1 MPCENV
7 EPFVK
12 RRLAAVLLTVS
23 LAAAACGGGGDNGPV
38 TTQLGEAKS
47 NVQRISATADAAT
60 PAANSVNGFGLD
72 LLRANLGAAKG
83 NVAVSPWSIVTALA
97 MARSG
102 ARGLTADEMDTVLH
116 LSDPSATHAAMNA
129 LEQQLRSRNGTFPGA
144 DEQLEVELSAANRLF
159 AQQDLAVEPAF
170 LDVLAGN
177 YGASVGLVD
186 YQRAAAAA
194 RTVINQW
201 VAGETRDRIPDLI
214 PDGALNELTRLVLV
228 NAVYLHADWAMPF
241 SKDLTTDGTFHAP
254 AADITVPL
262 MRGSEHR
269 GWAEGDG
276 WKAVELDYVGNKL
289 AMTVLVPDA
298 GRFDEI
304 TSRLDAT
311 LLTAATTTS
320 PAEVDLTLP
329 KFDIASRLSL
339 KDQLSAL
346 GMHAAFEDG
355 QADFT
360 GMTTSEP
367 IVIDDVLHEAK
378 VTVDEKGTVA
388 AAATA
393 VIFRATSGVI
403 GNNHQLVVDRP
414 FLFLLRDKPTGT
426 ILFAGQVTDPSP
438 GG

>member
-1 MPCENV
+1 
-7 EPFVK
+7 
-12 RRLAAVLLTVS
+12 
-23 LAAAACGGGGDNGPV
+23 
-38 TTQLGEAKS
+38 
-47 NVQRISATADAAT
+47 
-60 PAANSVNGFGLD
+60 
-72 LLRANLGAAKG
+72 
-83 NVAVSPWSIVTALA
+83 
-97 MARSG
+97 
-102 ARGLTADEMDTVLH
+102 
-116 LSDPSATHAAMNA
+116 
-129 LEQQLRSRNGTFPGA
+129 
-144 DEQLEVELSAANRLF
+144 
-159 AQQDLAVEPAF
+159 
-170 LDVLAGN
+170 
-177 YGASVGLVD
+177 
-186 YQRAAAAA
+186 
-194 RTVINQW
+194 
-201 VAGETRDRIPDLI
+201 
-214 PDGALNELTRLVLV
+214 
-228 NAVYLHADWAMPF
+228 MPF

-254 AADITVPL
+254 AADIMVPL

-304 TSRLDAT
+304 TSHLDAT

-360 GMTTSEP
+360 GMTTAEP

-393 VIFRATSGVI
+393 VVFRTTSGVI
-403 GNNHQLVVDRP
+403 GNNQQLVVDRP

-426 ILFAGQVTDPSP
+426 ILFAGQVTNPSSA
-438 GG
+438 G